1 MAWKRK
7 IPDDGAA
14 LERHLNAGLDV
25 DSIAAIYGVQRASI
39 RKELVRHGLAEAR
52 TRAVLLTEAR
62 ERVIAAEPRKNDVRV
77 NRDRITFTRDFYVHG
92 KGFELRPLS
101 LPRPSMYLAAI
112 ATRYPQ
118 IAGGRNA

>member
-7 IPDDGAA
+7 IPDDVAT

-25 DSIAAIYGVQRASI
+25 DAIASIYGVQRASI

-52 TRAVLLTEAR
+52 TRAVMLSEAKNR
-62 ERVIAAEPRKNDVRV
+62 YIAVEPRKNDVLV
-77 NRDRITFTRDFYVHG
+77 NSDRITFTRDFYVQG

-112 ATRYPQ
+112 AKRYPQ
-118 IAGGRNA
+118 IDGVRHA